1 MYQNQKIGKLGEK
14 LAAQYLESKGY
25 EILERNFYCRQGEID
40 RIAKEKTKIIFIEVK
55 SRTSVKY
62 GKPIEAVTKEKQRHL
77 LKAAQYYLYKK
88 HMENSLTRV
97 DGVEVYIKNNKC
109 RINHIKQIIG

>member
-40 RIAKEKTKIIFIEVK
+40 IIAKENTKIIFI
-55 SRTSVKY
+55 
-62 GKPIEAVTKEKQRHL
+62 
-77 LKAAQYYLYKK
+77 
-88 HMENSLTRV
+88 
-97 DGVEVYIKNNKC
+97 
-109 RINHIKQIIG
+109 

>member
-40 RIAKEKTKIIFIEVK
+40 IIAKEKTKIIFIEVK

-62 GKPIEAVTKEKQRHL
+62 GKPI
-77 LKAAQYYLYKK
+77 
-88 HMENSLTRV
+88 
-97 DGVEVYIKNNKC
+97 
-109 RINHIKQIIG
+109 